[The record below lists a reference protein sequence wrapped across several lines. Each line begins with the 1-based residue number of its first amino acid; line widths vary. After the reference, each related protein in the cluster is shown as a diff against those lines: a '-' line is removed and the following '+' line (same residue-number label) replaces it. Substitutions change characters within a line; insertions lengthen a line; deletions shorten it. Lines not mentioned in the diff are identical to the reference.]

1 MKKKLPYNGTAY
13 YGFDMTDADFIVRK
27 IIFQSETIKTSRMSV
42 QFFFIESGS
51 GKIQI
56 NNQEYSLKKGSVL
69 WLFSYHVY
77 QIVEVEEAIQAITF
91 ELSLNVLM
99 LATLTTRSV
108 EQHMNFF
115 EYWDTPALECS
126 KNEFAYLQ
134 TIFTHALNESEQ
146 QERLYDLS
154 LLADLYQVIVWFE
167 RTARRNWIREKDM
180 RDLSSKI
187 LMYLHFHFRE
197 SLTLDQMAEKFKS
210 TPQTINRGLKK
221 LTGKTFGDI
230 LSEVRINNAL
240 AMLNF
245 DELGIAFIADFVGYH
260 SVPSFNKQ
268 FKRVTGYSPTEIKKV
283 KPTQKQVNSFRFQN
297 SLPFEI
303 YTYINQHYSE
313 PINVQTAAKYFY
325 SSPTKIDQ
333 IVLAEFAMTFNAL
346 VEYNRML
353 FARSLLLSSS
363 KKISEIAEACGY
375 QSIRTFNRNFLT
387 FWGNT
392 PSNYKELITA
402 SKKGQ

>member
-1 MKKKLPYNGTAY
+1 MKASLPYTGTSY
-13 YGFDMTDADFIVRK
+13 YGFELTKADFIVRNERYK
-27 IIFQSETIKTSRMSV
+27 TATAKTSRMTV
-42 QFFFIESGS
+42 QFLFIKSGS
-51 GKIQI
+51 GKVQI
-56 NNQEYSLKKGSVL
+56 NNQEYLVEKGSVL

-77 QIVEVEEAIQAITF
+77 HFVEIYEEIQAITF
-91 ELSLNVLM
+91 DLSLNVLM
-99 LATLTTRSV
+99 LSSLTTRSV
-108 EQHMNFF
+108 EQHMSFF
-115 EYWDTPALECS
+115 EYWDTPVLKCEE
-126 KNEFAYLQ
+126 KDFTYLL
-134 TIFTHALNESEQ
+134 TIFTHGLQEYEQ

-167 RTARRNWIREKDM
+167 RTARHQWTREKPIREI
-180 RDLSSKI
+180 SSKI
-187 LMYLHFHFRE
+187 LLYLHFHYRE
-197 SLTLDQMAEKFKS
+197 ELLLNEIADKFKS

-221 LTGKTFGDI
+221 LTGKTFVENLID
-230 LSEVRINNAL
+230 VRINNAL
-240 AMLNF
+240 AMLKF
-245 DELGIAFIADFVGYH
+245 EELDIAFIADFIGYR

-268 FKRVTGYSPTEIKKV
+268 FKAMTGYSPTEVRNIRTTDKKM
-283 KPTQKQVNSFRFQN
+283 NSFRFQN

-313 PINVQTAAKYFY
+313 PISIQTAAKYFY

-333 IVLAEFAMTFNAL
+333 IVLDEFSMTFNAL

-392 PSNYKELITA
+392 PKKYKELLTT
-402 SKKGQ
+402 QNTV

>member
-1 MKKKLPYNGTAY
+1 MKTNLPYNGTDY
-13 YGFDMTDADFIVRK
+13 YGFEMNKTDFIVK
-27 IIFQSETIKTSRMSV
+27 MVTVQAETAKTSKMSI
-42 QFFFIESGS
+42 QFFFIKSGS

-56 NNQEYSLKKGSVL
+56 NNQEYIAKKGSVL

-77 QIVEVEEAIQAITF
+77 HFREIYEEIQAITF

-99 LATLTTRSV
+99 LASLTTRSV

-115 EYWDTPALECS
+115 DYWDTPVLNG
-126 KNEFAYLQ
+126 NENDFSYLS
-134 TIFTHALNESEQ
+134 TIFTHALKEYEQ
-146 QERLYDLS
+146 QNRLYDLS

-167 RTARRNWIREKDM
+167 RTARQNWLREKDV
-180 RDLSSKI
+180 RNVSSKV

-197 SLTLDQMAEKFKS
+197 ALTLTQVAEQFKR

-221 LTGKTFGDI
+221 LTGKTFGEN

-240 AMLNF
+240 AMMKF
-245 DELGIAFIADFVGYH
+245 EELGIAFIADFVGYH

-268 FKRVTGYSPTEIKKV
+268 FKAATGFAPTEIKKL
-283 KPTQKQVNSFRFQN
+283 KPDHKKHNSFRFQN

-303 YTYINQHYSE
+303 YTYINRYYQQ
-313 PINVQTAAKYFY
+313 PITLQTAAKYFY

-333 IVLAEFAMTFNAL
+333 IVLAEFAMTFNSL
-346 VEYNRML
+346 LEYNRML

-392 PSNYKELITA
+392 PKKYKELLTKQYK
-402 SKKGQ
+402 S

>member
-1 MKKKLPYNGTAY
+1 MEKNLPYNGTEH
-13 YGFDMTDADFIVRK
+13 YGFELTQSDFIVK
-27 IIFQSETIKTSRMSV
+27 KEVFKTETAKTSRMTI

-56 NNQEYSLKKGSVL
+56 NNQEYNLKKGSVL

-77 QIVEVEEAIQAITF
+77 HFIEVYEEIQAITF

-99 LATLTTRSV
+99 LATVTTRSV

-115 EYWDTPALECS
+115 EYWDTPALDCHAS
-126 KNEFAYLQ
+126 DFPYIK
-134 TIFTHALNESEQ
+134 TIFSHALQEYRQ
-146 QERLYDLS
+146 QDRLYDLS
-154 LLADLYQVIVWFE
+154 LIADLYQVIVWYE
-167 RTARRNWIREKDM
+167 RTARRNWVREKTA
-180 RDLSSKI
+180 RTISSKV
-187 LMYLHFHFRE
+187 LMYIHFHFRDA
-197 SLTLDQMAEKFKS
+197 LTLNEVAKKFKS

-221 LTGKTFGDI
+221 LTGKTFGEN
-230 LSEVRINNAL
+230 LGEVRINNAL
-240 AMLNF
+240 AMLKF
-245 DELGIAFIADFVGYH
+245 EELGVAFIANFVGYN

-268 FKRVTGYSPTEIKKV
+268 FKRIIGYSPIEVKKA
-283 KPTQKQVNSFRFQN
+283 KPKQKKSNSFRFQN

-303 YTYINQHYSE
+303 YTYINQHYKE
-313 PINVQTAAKYFY
+313 PISVQTAAKYFY

-333 IVLAEFAMTFNAL
+333 IVLDEFSMTFNAL
-346 VEYNRML
+346 LEYNRML

-392 PSNYKELITA
+392 PRKYKELLTNQ
-402 SKKGQ
+402 KT

>member
-1 MKKKLPYNGTAY
+1 MKKTLPYNATQY
-13 YGFDMTDADFIVRK
+13 YGFELTKSDFIVRDESYK
-27 IIFQSETIKTSRMSV
+27 TATAKTSQMTV
-42 QFFFIESGS
+42 QFFLIKSGS
-51 GKIQI
+51 GKMQI
-56 NNQEYSLKKGSVL
+56 NNQEYLVRSGSVL

-77 QIVEVEEAIQAITF
+77 HFAEIYEEIQAITF

-99 LATLTTRSV
+99 LSSLTTRSV

-115 EYWDTPALECS
+115 EYWDTPALECDE
-126 KNEFAYLQ
+126 KDFTYLL
-134 TIFTHALNESEQ
+134 TIFTHALKEYEQ

-167 RTARRNWIREKDM
+167 RTARHRWNREKPT
-180 RDLSSKI
+180 REISSKI
-187 LMYLHFHFRE
+187 LLYLHFHYRE
-197 SLTLDQMAEKFKS
+197 ELVLNEVADKFKR

-221 LTGKTFGDI
+221 LTGKTFGENLID
-230 LSEVRINNAL
+230 VRINNAL
-240 AMLNF
+240 AMLKF
-245 DELGIAFIADFVGYH
+245 EELDVAFIADFIGYR

-268 FKRVTGYSPTEIKKV
+268 FKTTTGYSPTEVKKIRSSD
-283 KPTQKQVNSFRFQN
+283 KKMNSFRFQN

-313 PINVQTAAKYFY
+313 PISIQTAAKYFY

-333 IVLAEFAMTFNAL
+333 IVLDEFLMTFNAL

-363 KKISEIAEACGY
+363 KKISDIAEACGY

-392 PSNYKELITA
+392 PRKYKELLTMER
-402 SKKGQ
+402 

>member
-1 MKKKLPYNGTAY
+1 MKNNLPYNGTDY
-13 YGFDMTDADFIVRK
+13 YGFEIKKTDFSIKMVNV
-27 IIFQSETIKTSRMSV
+27 QSETAKTSKMSV
-42 QFFFIESGS
+42 QFFFIKSGS

-56 NNQEYSLKKGSVL
+56 NNQEYIVKKGSVL

-77 QIVEVEEAIQAITF
+77 HFIEVYEEIQAVNF

-99 LATLTTRSV
+99 LASLTTRSI

-115 EYWDTPALECS
+115 DYWDVPILHS
-126 KNEFAYLQ
+126 NESDLSYLN
-134 TIFTHALNESEQ
+134 TIFTHALKEYEQ
-146 QERLYDLS
+146 QKRLYDLS

-167 RTARRNWIREKDM
+167 RTARQNWMREKDV
-180 RDLSSKI
+180 RNVSSKV

-197 SLTLDQMAEKFKS
+197 ALTLTQVAEKFQR

-221 LTGKTFGDI
+221 LTGKTFGEN

-240 AMLNF
+240 AMLKF
-245 DELGIAFIADFVGYH
+245 EELGIAFIADFVGYH

-268 FKRVTGYSPTEIKKV
+268 FKALTGYSPTEIKKL
-283 KPTQKQVNSFRFQN
+283 KSAHKKYNSFRFQN

-303 YTYINQHYSE
+303 YTYINQHYQE
-313 PINVQTAAKYFY
+313 PITLQTTAKYFY

-333 IVLAEFAMTFNAL
+333 IVLDEFSMTFNAL
-346 VEYNRML
+346 LEYNRML

-363 KKISEIAEACGY
+363 KKISDIAEACGY

-392 PSNYKELITA
+392 PKKYKELLTKERE
-402 SKKGQ
+402 S